1 MQIRRVV
8 SVKSALAA
16 VAAAIVA
23 IAGLSRT
30 TGAFNPQPD
39 PPGFGLVTLV
49 SGQSIRI
56 NVVCSEH
63 NTRSQDAPG
72 PCSGELMF
80 HDGAG
85 NTLSSQQVFLRP
97 GQATS
102 LEITPFRET
111 GAPVGIDPCWI
122 PGPDNLGHAI
132 PSAEVF
138 STETGRTMLYL
149 NPVVARL
156 SDLEARHARR

>member
-1 MQIRRVV
+1 MRVAFGV
-8 SVKSALAA
+8 IVC
-16 VAAAIVA
+16 AIVA
-23 IAGLSRT
+23 MVGFSRT

-49 SGQSIRI
+49 TGQSIRI

-63 NTRSQDAPG
+63 SVRTADAPE

-80 HDGAG
+80 HDAEG
-85 NTLSSQQVFLRP
+85 NTLSLQQVTLRP

-102 LEITPFRET
+102 LEITPFREA
-111 GAPVGIDPCWI
+111 GGPIGIDPCWI
-122 PGPDNLGHAI
+122 PGPDNRGHAI

-138 STETGRTMLYL
+138 SSESGRTMLYL

-156 SDLEARHARR
+156 SDLDAAPGIR